1 MEKESNYAISLT
13 NSLKEINKFIKGGD
27 YSALEQHMTGYARH
41 LIKFRRD
48 FYIIT
53 LFSGKD
59 YESNQTPT
67 LDSTA
72 DNKHDNSALIEQL
85 ELLLTNLNIPR
96 HRWGRYLN
104 SQNTVYNLFCQLNA
118 DLEIKGNIQLHTLIK
133 LIDKKKEA
141 DKRYILILGGGVFI
155 LSVLLMFS
163 PALLGVIA
171 LAKLILASAIALPA
185 MGLIYTVG
193 EAAYLAYQ
201 NHFDQKRSL
210 FNRLRDNSFLFLNT
224 ALNISAYAVWL
235 AGGAIMTPVAAILFV
250 VASVVEVIKEIFI
263 TAQDYIQYKT
273 NSSSLVQDLNSQQ
286 EQARLEMAYYQ
297 HRNAAIIKT
306 LGAVLLLGVVV
317 AMNFVPGGIFV
328 TLAAVAAMIVIHQ
341 VKKLIL
347 NYNENKMRDRLQSG
361 LFRLEQEYEKENKM
375 ELVSDGLGIT
385 SSLEKDAIIQPE
397 NLSSEVEILVV
408 KGALASES
416 EIVQKEKP
424 KKVSNYAIAS
434 DVFFFK
440 HLIID
445 KEAAEAE
452 ISSSIKPK

>member
-1 MEKESNYAISLT
+1 
-13 NSLKEINKFIKGGD
+13 
-27 YSALEQHMTGYARH
+27 
-41 LIKFRRD
+41 
-48 FYIIT
+48 
-53 LFSGKD
+53 
-59 YESNQTPT
+59 
-67 LDSTA
+67 
-72 DNKHDNSALIEQL
+72 
-85 ELLLTNLNIPR
+85 
-96 HRWGRYLN
+96 
-104 SQNTVYNLFCQLNA
+104 
-118 DLEIKGNIQLHTLIK
+118 
-133 LIDKKKEA
+133 
-141 DKRYILILGGGVFI
+141 
-155 LSVLLMFS
+155 
-163 PALLGVIA
+163 
-171 LAKLILASAIALPA
+171 
-185 MGLIYTVG
+185 
-193 EAAYLAYQ
+193 
-201 NHFDQKRSL
+201 
-210 FNRLRDNSFLFLNT
+210 
-224 ALNISAYAVWL
+224 
-235 AGGAIMTPVAAILFV
+235 
-250 VASVVEVIKEIFI
+250 
-263 TAQDYIQYKT
+263 
-273 NSSSLVQDLNSQQ
+273 
-286 EQARLEMAYYQ
+286 
-297 HRNAAIIKT
+297 
-306 LGAVLLLGVVV
+306 
-317 AMNFVPGGIFV
+317 MNCVPGGIFV